1 MEIRD
6 CFGENLPGF
15 GLERTRDAL
24 AKYVELRWPTS
35 RRKRVGIEWSLSD
48 DEARSVCTG
57 RASWQTFDKIAR
69 HPNGGWPILFAV
81 FGALLDE
88 TADQF
93 INNERRRHV
102 ERAQTLRTVAR
113 DLRSFAPVP
122 DRRASDAGV
131 QPSRR
136 RGAGGH

>member
-1 MEIRD
+1 MTIRD

-57 RASWQTFDKIAR
+57 RASWQTFDKIIQ
-69 HPNGGWPILFAV
+69 HPNGGWPVLFAV

-93 INNERRRHV
+93 ISNERRRHV
-102 ERAQTLRTVAR
+102 ERAQRLRAVAR
-113 DLRSFAPVP
+113 DIRSFAPVHP
-122 DRRASDAGV
+122 VSDRRGPVRGDRG
-131 QPSRR
+131 RR
-136 RGAGGH
+136 AVGD

>member
-6 CFGENLPGF
+6 CFGENLPGL
-15 GLERTRDAL
+15 GLDRTRDAL
-24 AKYVELRWPTS
+24 AKYVEIRWPTG
-35 RRKRVGIEWSLSD
+35 RRKMVAREWGLTD

-57 RASWQTFDKIAR
+57 RASWQTFDKIIQ
-69 HPNGGWPILFAV
+69 HPQGGWPVLFAI

-102 ERAQTLRTVAR
+102 ERAQTLRAVAR
-113 DLRSFAPVP
+113 DIRSFAPVHRVGDRGVSDRP
-122 DRRASDAGV
+122 DRR
-131 QPSRR
+131 RR
-136 RGAGGH
+136 SGGH

>member
-6 CFGENLPGF
+6 SFGENLPGF
-15 GLERTRDAL
+15 GLDRTRDAL
-24 AKYVELRWPTS
+24 SKYAEIRWPHG
-35 RRKRVGIEWSLSD
+35 RRKAVRIEWDLNE

-57 RASWQTFDKIAR
+57 RASWQTFDKIVR
-69 HPNGGWPILFAV
+69 HRNGGWPVLFAV

-102 ERAQTLRTVAR
+102 ERAQTLRAVAR
-113 DLRSFAPVP
+113 DIRTVAGLHRGGDRFDGLRA
-122 DRRASDAGV
+122 DRKRRAVGD
-131 QPSRR
+131 
-136 RGAGGH
+136 

>member
-15 GLERTRDAL
+15 GLDRTRDAL
-24 AKYVELRWPTS
+24 AKYVEIRWPTG
-35 RRKRVGIEWSLSD
+35 RRKMVAREWGLND

-57 RASWQTFDKIAR
+57 RASWQTFDKIIQ
-69 HPNGGWPILFAV
+69 HPQGGWPVLFAI

-102 ERAQTLRTVAR
+102 ERAQTLRAVAR
-113 DLRSFAPVP
+113 DIRSFAPVS

-131 QPSRR
+131 RPDRR
-136 RGAGGH
+136 RRTGGH